1 LRSSFFCVC
10 LFACIS
16 HKQHGRTS
24 ELFYT
29 VSKNVPSLTCYNLDI
44 HDQIMMIFGT
54 SVTEKVR
61 NNALFS
67 RLTYLVLLH
76 YLAKEEEESQK
87 TMYCACNT
95 VQLLQRSR
103 LPFSRTMPPTAPTER
118 IDHKIYGVIQQ
129 HEYEF

>member
-1 LRSSFFCVC
+1 
-10 LFACIS
+10 
-16 HKQHGRTS
+16 
-24 ELFYT
+24 
-29 VSKNVPSLTCYNLDI
+29 
-44 HDQIMMIFGT
+44 MMIFGT

-76 YLAKEEEESQK
+76 YLAKEESQK
-87 TMYCACNT
+87 TMHCAYNT
-95 VQLLQRSR
+95 VQLLQRSLLSPEPCPQQPR
-103 LPFSRTMPPTAPTER
+103 AER